1 MSGIIKGLFLGLK
14 NQKVIPFH
22 QMTPELH
29 NQISSGLAKIMMVA
43 KMTNA
48 KLTKAQRDYITNQA
62 KQVQEFEDRYI
73 TGIKDKAGN
82 IIKEGKEKVAE
93 FFDLKGRKMDPT
105 KSIIG
110 GEQAGIMGIEKVS
123 PKFIEYAV
131 RNIKEMKNPQSVK
144 DEINFIIKRQGMYKN
159 LTSDDAKQIL
169 DAIDPII
176 KKADGGR
183 IGLKDGEG
191 IMQMASVDDPFYRDS
206 EADRDDFSFRMFNK
220 PYKELN
226 EDELEEFQEEMM
238 RLMNKFSSAPD
249 PMADRNDM
257 MENLSRRY
265 YNKPLKD
272 LTDDEII
279 ELEEAFDDLT
289 TKKDRGAPSIT
300 LADGGRA
307 AFKEGL
313 RAKLMKPFKIDRG
326 TLRSMFFNK
335 NNPIIS
341 GFNTS
346 ELFDIV
352 SQISSLPGLAEGG
365 RIGYKDGPKNPRRRT
380 FMKAAAGI
388 ASMIPGLGMLGKGAK
403 VAAPVVAKAAEIT
416 GPALAKIVDT
426 VMSLG
431 KLVSVKGRRVKEM
444 VTKKK
449 HDGVEVT
456 EDIQDGSYIIK
467 KGNKE
472 IYYKPGKMDETGGI
486 DDDIIQVIDKTI
498 TKKASGGIA
507 RMLGE

>member
-1 MSGIIKGLFLGLK
+1 MSIIKGLFLGLK

-29 NQISSGLAKIMMVA
+29 NEISSGLAKIMMAA
-43 KMTNA
+43 KMTKA
-48 KLTKAQRDYITNQA
+48 KLTKAQRDYIMNQA

-73 TGIKDKAGN
+73 TGIKDRAGN
-82 IIKEGKEKVAE
+82 IIKEGKEKIGE
-93 FFDLKGRKMDPT
+93 LFDLKGRKMDAS

-110 GEQAGIMGIEKVS
+110 GEQAGIMGIEKTS

-144 DEINFIIKRQGMYKN
+144 DEINFIIKREGMYKN

-169 DAIDPII
+169 DAVEPIV

-183 IGLKDGEG
+183 IGYAMGSEG
-191 IMQMASVDDPFYRDS
+191 IMQMASDPDPMS
-206 EADRDDFSFRMFNK
+206 EADDISRDMFGK
-220 PYKELN
+220 PYKELD
-226 EDELEEFQEEMM
+226 EDELEQFREEME
-238 RLMNKFSSAPD
+238 RLRNKFVSAPD
-249 PMADRNDM
+249 PMDARNDM

-335 NNPIIS
+335 NNPVLT
-341 GFNTS
+341 GLNTS
-346 ELFDIV
+346 TLFDTILPF
-352 SQISSLPGLAEGG
+352 ISSGGFAEGG
-365 RIGYKDGPKNPRRRT
+365 RIGYKDGPKDPRRRT
-380 FMKAAAGI
+380 FMKAAAGL
-388 ASMIPGLGMLGKGAK
+388 ASLLPFGAAKIVGK
-403 VAAPVVAKAAEIT
+403 AAPVVAKAAEIT
-416 GPALAKIVDT
+416 GPALAKIVET

-449 HDGVEVT
+449 HEGVEVT
-456 EDIQDGSYIIK
+456 EDIQDQSFIIK
-467 KGNKE
+467 KGDKE
-472 IYYKPGKMDETGGI
+472 IYYKPGRQDETGGI
-486 DDDIIQVIDKTI
+486 EDDIIEVIEKRI
-498 TKKASGGIA
+498 QKAGGGGIGY
-507 RMLGE
+507 MLGE

>member
-29 NQISSGLAKIMMVA
+29 NQISSGLAKIMMAA

-48 KLTKAQRDYITNQA
+48 KLTKAQRDYIMNQS

-73 TGIKDKAGN
+73 TGIKDSAGSLV
-82 IIKEGKEKVAE
+82 KKGKEKVADL
-93 FFDLKGRKMDPT
+93 FDLKGRKMDAS

-110 GEQAGIMGIEKVS
+110 GEQAGIMGIEKTS

-169 DAIDPII
+169 DAVEPIV

-183 IGLKDGEG
+183 IGYAMGSEG
-191 IMQMASVDDPFYRDS
+191 IMKMAGDLNPGS
-206 EADRDDFSFRMFNK
+206 EADDISRDMFGK
-220 PYKELN
+220 PYKELD
-226 EDELEEFQEEMM
+226 EDELEQFREEME
-238 RLMNKFSSAPD
+238 RLRNKFVSAPD

-380 FMKAAAGI
+380 FMKAAAGL
-388 ASMIPGLGMLGKGAK
+388 ASLLPFGIGKGVK
-403 VAAPVVAKAAEIT
+403 MAAPVVTKAAEIS

-449 HDGVEVT
+449 HEGVEVT

-467 KGNKE
+467 KGDKE
-472 IYYKPGKMDETGGI
+472 IYYKPGRQDEMGI
-486 DDDIIQVIDKTI
+486 DDDIIEVIEKRI
-498 TKKASGGIA
+498 QKAGGGGIGY
-507 RMLGE
+507 MLGE